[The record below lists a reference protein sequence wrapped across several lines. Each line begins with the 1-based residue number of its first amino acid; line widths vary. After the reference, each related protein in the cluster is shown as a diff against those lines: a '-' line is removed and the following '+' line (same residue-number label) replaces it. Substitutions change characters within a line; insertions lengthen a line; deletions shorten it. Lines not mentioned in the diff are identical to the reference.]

1 MNKRVHFLCNGVYT
15 SKVGGGDIHM
25 IHLARAALAHGYRVN
40 FFGGHALQRQLE
52 GQLSGH
58 TLTLTD
64 RRALPT
70 FDDSVV
76 GGQFRMFVD
85 YAKRLSGTLNQL
97 SRIES
102 GDVAYAVGDFWYDVL
117 PLVRSRAG
125 GKMLVYHMR
134 APTFREIAVRGRA
147 DVDPTRI
154 ASLHYATSQTYSL
167 RRFRRVPHK
176 RILHVHPGMRDQ
188 LLGLGFQPEE
198 LRYVSFG
205 VEPRRPS
212 GNVSKVYD
220 VIWIGRKHRQKGVED
235 LLETLATLKTR
246 IPGFRAVLI
255 GNLQRDLQ
263 PDVDRLGLGSTVEFA
278 GFVSEEEKFR
288 LLEASR
294 VFLMPSRF
302 EGSPRVIAEA
312 LVSEVPVVAYDVP
325 TYRPLFSDFVRYVR
339 CFSVGDFT
347 RETERQVNAAR
358 AGDNY
363 LRTLDL
369 EAFRKTNS
377 WSTVEETFCRAL
389 DELSG
394 SLQRG

>member
-1 MNKRVHFLCNGVYT
+1 
-15 SKVGGGDIHM
+15 
-25 IHLARAALAHGYRVN
+25 
-40 FFGGHALQRQLE
+40 
-52 GQLSGH
+52 
-58 TLTLTD
+58 
-64 RRALPT
+64 
-70 FDDSVV
+70 
-76 GGQFRMFVD
+76 
-85 YAKRLSGTLNQL
+85 
-97 SRIES
+97 
-102 GDVAYAVGDFWYDVL
+102 
-117 PLVRSRAG
+117 
-125 GKMLVYHMR
+125 VYHMR
-134 APTFREIAVRGRA
+134 APTFKEIAVRGRA

-154 ASLHYATSQTYSL
+154 AALHYATSQTYSL

-188 LLGLGFQPEE
+188 LLGLGFQPNE

-212 GNVSKVYD
+212 GNPAKVFD

-235 LLETLATLKTR
+235 LLQTLATLKDR

-263 PDVDRLGLGSTVEFA
+263 SDVDRLGLASTVEFA
-278 GFVSEEEKFR
+278 GFVSEDEKFR

-312 LVSEVPVVAYDVP
+312 LVSEIPVVAYDVP
-325 TYRPLFSDFVRYVR
+325 TYRPLFADFVRYVP
-339 CFSVGDFT
+339 CFSVADFT
-347 RETERQVNAAR
+347 RETEAQVSAAR

-363 LRTLDL
+363 LRNLDL

-377 WSTVEETFCRAL
+377 WSTVEATFCQAL

-394 SLQRG
+394 SCKPA